1 MRSSVG
7 AALLPTVSVPPRALA
22 ASTSSLDA
30 TAIQE
35 EPVGSTIIRPS
46 HAAPCAVTSLP
57 RWADFVVRTQDG
69 SCIAFSANQLS
80 HAFTTTAGSA
90 TTACAIAL
98 PIEKFEIEL
107 DNLHQKLA
115 PIAKQVLVS
124 TDESGAIGEDNDEDE
139 EEEEEEVSPVAVHAV
154 HYTPPHV
161 QQGDRISPAVDALWR
176 AEAALLAFETP
187 LLPSSDK
194 RGGDSGELSLSV
206 PRDLLVTAGSIYR
219 YVEPRARLA
228 ELRRAIRTHTG
239 FWAKSN
245 ITRSKPVSLTTTST
259 KTSLKTTT
267 EHMV

>member
-7 AALLPTVSVPPRALA
+7 AALLPTVSVPPLALA

-30 TAIQE
+30 IAIQE
-35 EPVGSTIIRPS
+35 EPGSTIIPQS
-46 HAAPCAVTSLP
+46 HEISLP

-80 HAFTTTAGSA
+80 HAFTTTAGPA

-98 PIEKFEIEL
+98 PIEKFQIEL
-107 DNLHQKLA
+107 DHLHQKLA

-124 TDESGAIGEDNDEDE
+124 TDDSGAIGEDNDE
-139 EEEEEEVSPVAVHAV
+139 EVSAVAVHAV

-194 RGGDSGELSLSV
+194 RGGDSGALSLSV

>member
-1 MRSSVG
+1 
-7 AALLPTVSVPPRALA
+7 
-22 ASTSSLDA
+22 
-30 TAIQE
+30 
-35 EPVGSTIIRPS
+35 
-46 HAAPCAVTSLP
+46 
-57 RWADFVVRTQDG
+57 
-69 SCIAFSANQLS
+69 
-80 HAFTTTAGSA
+80 
-90 TTACAIAL
+90 L
-98 PIEKFEIEL
+98 PIEKFQIEL
-107 DNLHQKLA
+107 DHLHQKLA

-124 TDESGAIGEDNDEDE
+124 TDDSGAIGEDND
-139 EEEEEEVSPVAVHAV
+139 EEVSPVAVHAV

-194 RGGDSGELSLSV
+194 RGGDSGALSLSV

>member
-7 AALLPTVSVPPRALA
+7 AALLPTVSVPPLALA

-30 TAIQE
+30 IAIQE
-35 EPVGSTIIRPS
+35 EPGSTIIPQS
-46 HAAPCAVTSLP
+46 HATPCAVSSLP
-57 RWADFVVRTQDG
+57 RCADFVVRTQDG

-80 HAFTTTAGSA
+80 HAFTTTAGPA

-98 PIEKFEIEL
+98 PIEKFQIEL
-107 DNLHQKLA
+107 DHLHQKLA

-124 TDESGAIGEDNDEDE
+124 TDDSGAIGEDNDE
-139 EEEEEEVSPVAVHAV
+139 EVSAVAVHAV

-194 RGGDSGELSLSV
+194 RGGDSGALSLSV